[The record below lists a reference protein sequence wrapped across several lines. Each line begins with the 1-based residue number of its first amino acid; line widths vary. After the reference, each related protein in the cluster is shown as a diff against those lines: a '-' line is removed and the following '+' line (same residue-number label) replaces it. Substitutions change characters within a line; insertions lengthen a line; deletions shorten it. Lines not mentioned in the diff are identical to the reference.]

1 MMQKTD
7 CEKKV
12 NSDGKNSTNINKTNN
27 RLSPLSPGLEQR
39 LGTDTTMWRDIVLV
53 LYCFPPYS
61 YVYIISK

>member
-27 RLSPLSPGLEQR
+27 LLSPLSPGLEQA
-39 LGTDTTMWRDIVLV
+39 LPCGGG
-53 LYCFPPYS
+53 
-61 YVYIISK
+61 